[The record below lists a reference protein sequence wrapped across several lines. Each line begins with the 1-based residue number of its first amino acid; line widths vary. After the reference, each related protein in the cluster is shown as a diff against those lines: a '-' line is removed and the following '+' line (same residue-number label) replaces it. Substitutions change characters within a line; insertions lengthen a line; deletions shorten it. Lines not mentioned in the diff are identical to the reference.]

1 MTIDT
6 INQHIHTYAQ
16 KLPAAQIATQ
26 LNEAVKKHDAVVVTA
41 PPGAGKS
48 TLLPLTLLQA
58 LPPEGGKILM
68 LEPRRLAARQIAER
82 MAHMIGEKVGQTV
95 GYRVRFETC
104 ISSHTRIEVLTE
116 GILTRMLVD
125 DATLE
130 GVSIVVFDE
139 FHERSLNTDLALAL
153 ARQSQQII
161 RPDLRLVLMSA
172 TIDATEICKKL
183 NAPLIESE
191 GRMFPVKVI
200 HADEDCAVQ
209 DCAQAVARTI
219 RLAVHNDQGDVLAFL
234 PGQADIVR
242 CAELLANFPDEGI
255 QVFPLYGNLSPEH
268 QRQAIAPS
276 APGQRKV
283 VLATPIAETSLTIE
297 GVRIVVDAGLCRKLV
312 YDPRTELSRLETV
325 SISMDMATQ
334 RTGRAGRVTEGV
346 CYRLW
351 TRNAE
356 HRMPLLRKPEIV
368 EADLSQMV
376 LNIAAFGESNLMQLP
391 WLTPPPVE
399 AVRLAT
405 SLLEQLGALHT
416 NHTITPLGNKMA
428 QLPCHPRVARML
440 WGSANLNNAQ
450 PLACDIAA
458 LLEEKDPL
466 ADTEAGADLT
476 LRIAKLRQARANKQ
490 LGRWTHIAQIAHEY
504 CRMIHTHEVNTDV
517 AAECVGQLVAL
528 AYPERIGM
536 ALNGVGHFRLADGT
550 NVMLNQADWISGC
563 KWIAVASLHAAKG
576 THGRVFLAAP
586 VLPSDLDKEGIVTT
600 RNNLSWDNKQGCLI
614 AQRERRIGVLVV
626 DSQPLPQVEP
636 EVLTEVI
643 CQAVSKYGQS
653 MLSWDDHVQT
663 LQRRIM
669 QVAQWHPELQIAN
682 VSTEHLLRT
691 ATEWLPMYL
700 NRNGRPLTTTTE
712 LKRIDLAEAIWNSLP
727 YDQQQLIDH
736 LAPTHITVPTG
747 SRIRV
752 DYRQGSEAP
761 VLSVRL
767 QECFGLE
774 DTPCV
779 DNNQRPVLME
789 LLSPG
794 FKPVQ
799 LTQDLRSFWQGT
811 YFEVR
816 KELRRRYP
824 KHYWPE
830 NPLEAE
836 AVRGVKRK

>member
-191 GRMFPVKVI
+191 GRMFPIKVI

-334 RTGRAGRVTEGV
+334 RTGRAGRDVWA
-346 CYRLW
+346 C
-351 TRNAE
+351 
-356 HRMPLLRKPEIV
+356 LL
-368 EADLSQMV
+368 
-376 LNIAAFGESNLMQLP
+376 
-391 WLTPPPVE
+391 
-399 AVRLAT
+399 
-405 SLLEQLGALHT
+405 
-416 NHTITPLGNKMA
+416 
-428 QLPCHPRVARML
+428 
-440 WGSANLNNAQ
+440 
-450 PLACDIAA
+450 
-458 LLEEKDPL
+458 
-466 ADTEAGADLT
+466 
-476 LRIAKLRQARANKQ
+476 
-490 LGRWTHIAQIAHEY
+490 
-504 CRMIHTHEVNTDV
+504 
-517 AAECVGQLVAL
+517 
-528 AYPERIGM
+528 
-536 ALNGVGHFRLADGT
+536 
-550 NVMLNQADWISGC
+550 
-563 KWIAVASLHAAKG
+563 
-576 THGRVFLAAP
+576 
-586 VLPSDLDKEGIVTT
+586 
-600 RNNLSWDNKQGCLI
+600 
-614 AQRERRIGVLVV
+614 
-626 DSQPLPQVEP
+626 
-636 EVLTEVI
+636 
-643 CQAVSKYGQS
+643 
-653 MLSWDDHVQT
+653 
-663 LQRRIM
+663 
-669 QVAQWHPELQIAN
+669 
-682 VSTEHLLRT
+682 
-691 ATEWLPMYL
+691 
-700 NRNGRPLTTTTE
+700 
-712 LKRIDLAEAIWNSLP
+712 
-727 YDQQQLIDH
+727 
-736 LAPTHITVPTG
+736 
-747 SRIRV
+747 
-752 DYRQGSEAP
+752 
-761 VLSVRL
+761 
-767 QECFGLE
+767 
-774 DTPCV
+774 
-779 DNNQRPVLME
+779 
-789 LLSPG
+789 
-794 FKPVQ
+794 
-799 LTQDLRSFWQGT
+799 
-811 YFEVR
+811 
-816 KELRRRYP
+816 
-824 KHYWPE
+824 
-830 NPLEAE
+830 
-836 AVRGVKRK
+836 

>member
-1 MTIDT
+1 M
-6 INQHIHTYAQ
+6 
-16 KLPAAQIATQ
+16 
-26 LNEAVKKHDAVVVTA
+26 VVTA

-183 NAPLIESE
+183 NAPLIESK

-219 RLAVHNDQGDVLAFL
+219 RLAVHNNQGDVLAFL

-242 CAELLANFPDEGI
+242 CAELLANLPDEGI

-356 HRMPLLRKPEIV
+356 HRMPLLRNPK
-368 EADLSQMV
+368 L
-376 LNIAAFGESNLMQLP
+376 
-391 WLTPPPVE
+391 WKLTY
-399 AVRLAT
+399 R
-405 SLLEQLGALHT
+405 
-416 NHTITPLGNKMA
+416 
-428 QLPCHPRVARML
+428 
-440 WGSANLNNAQ
+440 
-450 PLACDIAA
+450 
-458 LLEEKDPL
+458 
-466 ADTEAGADLT
+466 
-476 LRIAKLRQARANKQ
+476 
-490 LGRWTHIAQIAHEY
+490 
-504 CRMIHTHEVNTDV
+504 
-517 AAECVGQLVAL
+517 
-528 AYPERIGM
+528 
-536 ALNGVGHFRLADGT
+536 
-550 NVMLNQADWISGC
+550 
-563 KWIAVASLHAAKG
+563 KWFS
-576 THGRVFLAAP
+576 
-586 VLPSDLDKEGIVTT
+586 
-600 RNNLSWDNKQGCLI
+600 
-614 AQRERRIGVLVV
+614 
-626 DSQPLPQVEP
+626 
-636 EVLTEVI
+636 
-643 CQAVSKYGQS
+643 
-653 MLSWDDHVQT
+653 T
-663 LQRRIM
+663 LQRLARATLCNCLGSPLPPSRLCVWQPLCSNSWGLSTPTTPSPLLAIKWLSCLATH
-669 QVAQWHPELQIAN
+669 VWHACYGE
-682 VSTEHLLRT
+682 
-691 ATEWLPMYL
+691 
-700 NRNGRPLTTTTE
+700 
-712 LKRIDLAEAIWNSLP
+712 
-727 YDQQQLIDH
+727 
-736 LAPTHITVPTG
+736 VPT
-747 SRIRV
+747 STM
-752 DYRQGSEAP
+752 P
-761 VLSVRL
+761 
-767 QECFGLE
+767 
-774 DTPCV
+774 
-779 DNNQRPVLME
+779 
-789 LLSPG
+789 
-794 FKPVQ
+794 
-799 LTQDLRSFWQGT
+799 
-811 YFEVR
+811 
-816 KELRRRYP
+816 
-824 KHYWPE
+824 
-830 NPLEAE
+830 NP
-836 AVRGVKRK
+836 

>member
-1 MTIDT
+1 MTTDT
-6 INQHIHTYAQ
+6 INKHIKDYAQ
-16 KLPAAQIATQ
+16 TLPAAQIAHK
-26 LNEAVKKHDAVVVTA
+26 LNEAVKKHETVVVTT

-58 LPPEGGKILM
+58 LPKDKGKILM

-82 MAHMIGEKVGQTV
+82 MAQMIGEEVGQTI
-95 GYRVRFETC
+95 GYRVRFESRT
-104 ISSHTRIEVLTE
+104 SAHTRIEVLTE

-125 DATLE
+125 DATLD
-130 GVSIVVFDE
+130 GVNIVVFDE

-153 ARQSQQII
+153 TRQSQQII

-172 TIDATEICKKL
+172 TIDATHICQML

-191 GRMFPVKVI
+191 GRMFPVKII
-200 HADEDCAVQ
+200 HATEDFAVQ
-209 DCAQAVARTI
+209 DCAQVVARTI
-219 RLAVHNDQGDVLAFL
+219 RQAIRNDQGDVLAFL
-234 PGQADIVR
+234 PGQTDIER
-242 CAELLANFPDEGI
+242 CAELLNNLSDEEI
-255 QVFPLYGNLSPEH
+255 FVYPLYGNLSPER

-297 GVRIVVDAGLCRKLV
+297 GVRIVVDAGLYRKLV
-312 YDPRTELSRLETV
+312 FDPRTELSRLETV
-325 SISMDMATQ
+325 RISMDMATQ
-334 RTGRAGRVTEGV
+334 RSGRAGRVAEGI

-351 TRNAE
+351 TRNTE
-356 HRMPLLRKPEIV
+356 HRMSLLRMPEIF

-376 LNIAAFGESNLMQLP
+376 LNIAAFGESNIMQLP
-391 WLTPPPVE
+391 WLTPPPTE
-399 AVRLAT
+399 AICLAT
-405 SLLEQLGALHT
+405 LLLEQLGALHT
-416 NHTITPLGNKMA
+416 NHTITPLGKQMA

-440 WGSANLNNAQ
+440 WGSTKLDKAQ
-450 PLACDIAA
+450 ALACDIAA
-458 LLEEKDPL
+458 ILEEKDPM
-466 ADTEAGADLT
+466 ANIEAAGADLS
-476 LRIAKLRQARANKQ
+476 LRISKLRQSRAHKQ
-490 LGRWTHIAQIAHEY
+490 LGRWNRIAQIAHEY
-504 CRMIHTHEVNTDV
+504 CRMIHTHEDNTDV
-517 AAECVGQLVAL
+517 AAECVGQLLAL

-536 ALNGVGHFRLADGT
+536 AINSIGHFRLADGT
-550 NVMLNQADWISGC
+550 NAMLNQSDWLSGC
-563 KWIAVASLHAAKG
+563 KWIVVASLHAAKG
-576 THGRVFLAAP
+576 TKGRIFLAAP
-586 VLPSDLDKEGIVTT
+586 IQPTDFNENIVRT
-600 RNNLSWDNKQGCLI
+600 RNNLAWDNKQGCLV
-614 AQRERRIGVLVV
+614 AQREHRIGVLLL
-626 DSQPLPQVEP
+626 DSHPLPQLDADV
-636 EVLTEVI
+636 VTDVI
-643 CQAVSKYGQS
+643 CQAIQKYGLS
-653 MLSWDDHVQT
+653 MLTWNDNVQA
-663 LQRRIM
+663 LQKRIT
-669 QVAQWHPELQIAN
+669 QVAQWHPEMEIAN
-682 VSTEHLLRT
+682 VSTEHLLAT
-691 ATEWLPMYL
+691 ANKWLPMYL
-700 NRNGRPLTTTTE
+700 NRNGRPLTTTAE

-727 YDQQQLIDH
+727 YDQQMLIDR

-767 QECFGLE
+767 QECFGME
-774 DTPCV
+774 DTPRV
-779 DNNQRPVLME
+779 DNNQRPILME

-799 LTQDLRSFWQGT
+799 LTQDLRSFWQST